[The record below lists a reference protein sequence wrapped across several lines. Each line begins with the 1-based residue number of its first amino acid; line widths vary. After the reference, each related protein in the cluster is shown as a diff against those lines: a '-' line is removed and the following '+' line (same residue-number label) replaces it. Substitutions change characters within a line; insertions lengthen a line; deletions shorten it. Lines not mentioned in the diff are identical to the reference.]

1 MAGWRGRKDD
11 SGGASRQPARAARG
25 VTLGGGGSNHQI
37 HTASAGSGGVAAGS
51 EEGIVNSGGDGDDD
65 GNVSAARGG
74 GDGDSDGDGG
84 SGGDRRSGGR
94 ALGFG
99 TPTPDPTGGG
109 TSVPAQPGKRMA
121 QPETRGDGRD
131 SRQPTGGA
139 ARPGWPAGAGGG
151 SAHTEAAARPERLA
165 VTVGS
170 QRKEERQ
177 MAGLLVAVEVARVEV
192 ARVVAQLATAE
203 VGEVRP
209 VVAAVRGGEAEVLVQ
224 HNEACWCGDG
234 GRRNEWRPARYWCDS
249 VVSACETG

>member
-1 MAGWRGRKDD
+1 MGD
-11 SGGASRQPARAARG
+11 
-25 VTLGGGGSNHQI
+25 
-37 HTASAGSGGVAAGS
+37 
-51 EEGIVNSGGDGDDD
+51 GGDGPARR
-65 GNVSAARGG
+65 GNAAR
-74 GDGDSDGDGG
+74 
-84 SGGDRRSGGR
+84 
-94 ALGFG
+94 
-99 TPTPDPTGGG
+99 
-109 TSVPAQPGKRMA
+109 
-121 QPETRGDGRD
+121 ETRGDGRD

-209 VVAAVRGGEAEVLVQ
+209 MVAAVRGGEAEVLVQ

-234 GRRNEWRPARYWCDS
+234 GRRNEWRPAR
-249 VVSACETG
+249 